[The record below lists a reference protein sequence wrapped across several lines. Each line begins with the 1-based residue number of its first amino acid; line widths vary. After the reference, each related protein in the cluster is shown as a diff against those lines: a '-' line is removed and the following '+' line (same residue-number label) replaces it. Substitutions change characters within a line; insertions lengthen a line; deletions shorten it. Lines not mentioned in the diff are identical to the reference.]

1 MKLHVT
7 ANPSN
12 CWFNLYR
19 AGAKHSKRIAL
30 QEPII
35 ETGHVFW
42 THIYAL
48 NCVINHRMQTFETKI
63 IFRWF
68 IQLQMLFFKG
78 KISNFLE
85 LSKTNHRF
93 LFFGYFGFLI
103 LLKNTVI
110 QSFNVNC
117 KTISLFYI
125 WIFIDKQEK
134 KPNVQ
139 YILFR
144 FTFV

>member
-68 IQLQMLFFKG
+68 IQLQRKNFQFFRVKVKRITG
-78 KISNFLE
+78 SYFLVT
-85 LSKTNHRF
+85 LASW
-93 LFFGYFGFLI
+93 YFWR
-103 LLKNTVI
+103 I
-110 QSFNVNC
+110 QSFSHSMLSVKQYLYFIYEFLLISKE
-117 KTISLFYI
+117 KTQMY
-125 WIFIDKQEK
+125 
-134 KPNVQ
+134 N
-139 YILFR
+139 
-144 FTFV
+144 TFCFV